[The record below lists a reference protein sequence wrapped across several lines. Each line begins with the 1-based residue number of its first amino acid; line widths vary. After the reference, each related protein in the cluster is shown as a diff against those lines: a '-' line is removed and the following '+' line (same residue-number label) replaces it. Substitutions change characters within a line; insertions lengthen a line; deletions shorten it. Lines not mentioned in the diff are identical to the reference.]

1 MAEVVKLEHVKK
13 YYHTPQGETEALKD
27 IHFSVGENEVVAKI
41 ADKEFVVFVGPSG
54 CGNSTVLSLIAGLE
68 KPSGGRVLL
77 DGVDAHAARGRIG
90 YMLQQDQLFPWLTIR
105 QNVLL
110 GPDIRHVRTKETEDK
125 ADALLEQY
133 GLGAFKNAHPAHLS
147 GGMRQRAAL
156 IRTLALDPALL
167 LLDEPFSALD
177 YQTRLAVADDIR
189 AIIKRQKKT
198 AILVTHDIAEAISM
212 SDRVIVLSARPSCVV
227 SQHKIT
233 LDGQT
238 PLEKRSAP
246 GFSAYFQELWKEL
259 NAHGQQG
266 AS

>member
-27 IHFSVGENEVVAKI
+27 IHFSVGET
-41 ADKEFVVFVGPSG
+41 EFVSMIGPSV
-54 CGNSTVLSLIAGLE
+54 CGKSTVLSLIAGLE
-68 KPSGGRVLL
+68 DPSGGRVLL
-77 DGVDAHAARGRIG
+77 NGVDARTVRGKIG

-110 GPDIRHVRTKETEDK
+110 GPDIRHMRTKETEEK

-133 GLGAFKNAHPAHLS
+133 GLGTFKNAYPAHLS

-156 IRTLALDPALL
+156 IRTLVPDPALL

-189 AIIKRQKKT
+189 AIIK
-198 AILVTHDIAEAISM
+198 
-212 SDRVIVLSARPSCVV
+212 
-227 SQHKIT
+227 
-233 LDGQT
+233 
-238 PLEKRSAP
+238 
-246 GFSAYFQELWKEL
+246 
-259 NAHGQQG
+259 
-266 AS
+266 